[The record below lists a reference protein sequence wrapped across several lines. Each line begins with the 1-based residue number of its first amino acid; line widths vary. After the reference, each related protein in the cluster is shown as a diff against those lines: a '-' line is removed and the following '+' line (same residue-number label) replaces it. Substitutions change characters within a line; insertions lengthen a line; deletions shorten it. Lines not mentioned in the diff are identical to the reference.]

1 MKNQFFLIII
11 GILIMV
17 GITIISVSLIPDI
30 NALSKNTNYVILSEK
45 YFFVFGLD
53 EQSNV
58 FPIDGGILYNSEWNI
73 INKTNVT
80 VEQYDDKGNSGRII
94 GTLNSGEIFWFTWNL
109 TINSD
114 VVTESFVYDGETLTS
129 MSDYKTYMTRLFFP
143 G

>member
-1 MKNQFFLIII
+1 
-11 GILIMV
+11 MV

-143 G
+143 GWEII